1 MCVYCRRPVCPECDR
16 LIGFRHYCP
25 ICAAGVPAVYPYA
38 EPAPP
43 PRRVPQQFPEPA
55 DEREKR
61 WWRADWGLLE
71 VFLAWLVIFGIYNI
85 VGIVLYVATDN
96 PLFYNY
102 VAYAALFCPLVAAS
116 VWLIPHRH
124 KRGREELGVRW
135 GDPGRTFAFG
145 GLGALAALAMSYGVF
160 FIIYFIFYLAT
171 GRSPVSAE
179 AERLQDLGGGYL
191 AFIIFIV
198 VVLAPIFEELFF
210 RGLFYPALRRR
221 MGPWPAIVL
230 NGAIFGILHF
240 QPLFVLS
247 LVLVGIVLAYL
258 YEKTDSLAAPMIAH
272 SLYNLVVILISLL
285 AGW

>member
-1 MCVYCRRPVCPECDR
+1 MCVYCKRPVCTECDR

-25 ICAAGVPAVYPYA
+25 VCVAGAHAVYPY
-38 EPAPP
+38 PVPP
-43 PRRVPQQFPEPA
+43 PPQTVSPQPPEPA

-61 WWRADWGLLE
+61 WWKADWGLLE
-71 VFLAWLVIFGIYNI
+71 VFVAWLLVFGLYNI
-85 VGIVLYVATDN
+85 VGIALYVTTDN

-102 VAYAALFCPLVAAS
+102 IAYALLFCPLVAAS
-116 VWLIPHRH
+116 VWLIPHRRG
-124 KRGREELGVRW
+124 RGREEMGIRW
-135 GDPGRTFAFG
+135 GNPGRTLAFG
-145 GLGALAALAMSYGVF
+145 GLGALAAIAMSYGVF
-160 FIIYFIFYLAT
+160 FLVYFIFYLAT

-179 AERLQDLGGGYL
+179 TERLQDLGGGYL
-191 AFIIFIV
+191 AFIILVV

-221 MGPWPAIVL
+221 MGPWPAIIL
-230 NGAIFGILHF
+230 NGTIFGILHL

-272 SLYNLVVILISLL
+272 GLYNLVVILFSLL